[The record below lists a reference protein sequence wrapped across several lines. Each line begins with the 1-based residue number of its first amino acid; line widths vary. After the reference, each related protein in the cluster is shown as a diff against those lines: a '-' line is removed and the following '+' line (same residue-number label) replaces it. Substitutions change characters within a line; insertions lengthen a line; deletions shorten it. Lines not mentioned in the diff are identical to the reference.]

1 VKTGEIVSRITGEPA
16 PPAGETAGLP
26 AGPTEQALTPETPG
40 GKPEIPIERI
50 PVTGSG
56 KRDVAG
62 MNFTATPPKAAEA
75 ARIGHPGI
83 PFPAADG
90 GTGRKEVKGLDFAS
104 EPPSTTVRA
113 VSRPVSAATAAE
125 APGTGRGRRDIGGVH
140 YTAAPPSGTK
150 PVPGDPVTG
159 SATRKITG
167 VDITAVPPQR

>member
-1 VKTGEIVSRITGEPA
+1 
-16 PPAGETAGLP
+16 
-26 AGPTEQALTPETPG
+26 
-40 GKPEIPIERI
+40 
-50 PVTGSG
+50 
-56 KRDVAG
+56 
-62 MNFTATPPKAAEA
+62 MNFTAAPPKAAEA
-75 ARIGHPGI
+75 ARIGLPGI
-83 PFPAADG
+83 PFPAADA

-104 EPPSTTVRA
+104 APPSTTGRA
-113 VSRPVSAATAAE
+113 VSRPVPAATAAE